1 MRLGELLVGAGI
13 LTSSQLEEALGIQA
27 QHKGVRLGQI
37 LVDHRMVPESTVV
50 DALARISG
58 IERLD
63 LVRAEIDP
71 SAAHAVTSAWASDH
85 VMAPFAVDRQRR
97 TLYVAV
103 ADPTDVVPLD
113 DLSFRTGYRVVAR
126 LGSEREV
133 QNLVRHLFFGGEL
146 VRAVATR
153 RPERRN
159 GSQLEV
165 LHGIEAARELVQHDG
180 PVTRTGRAIQASE
193 IKAASDI
200 IPLTGEARV
209 QRPQND
215 DVDLDPVTGQ
225 RVERPRER
233 RRPGP
238 STSPAPPTAQRPS
251 EPPRAGAGPPR
262 AGAEPARAT
271 ATSARASGG
280 PGSGEAPR
288 AAATSAPQSGPAA
301 PAWSTAAAPADR
313 PAGEVAE
320 LAALAQHLRAL
331 IQQQQQSALELQALF
346 EACVAHGLL
355 DRAQYLARVAD
366 LERPR

>member
-1 MRLGELLVGAGI
+1 MRLGEILVGAGV
-13 LTSSQLEEALGIQA
+13 LTSSQLEEALALQA

-37 LVDHRMVPESTVV
+37 LVDHRIVPESTVV

-58 IERLD
+58 LERLD
-63 LVRAEIDP
+63 LVRAEVDP

-133 QNLVRHLFFGGEL
+133 HNLVRHLYFGGEL
-146 VRAVATR
+146 VRSVASR
-153 RPERRN
+153 RPEPRD
-159 GSQLEV
+159 GSKLEV
-165 LHGIEAARELVQHDG
+165 LHGIEASRELVQHDG
-180 PVTRTGRAIQASE
+180 PVTRTGRSIQASE

-209 QRPQND
+209 QRPQHD
-215 DVDLDPVTGQ
+215 DVELDPVTGQ

-238 STSPAPPTAQRPS
+238 GTGPTPPNGPQRPS
-251 EPPRAGAGPPR
+251 EAP
-262 AGAEPARAT
+262 
-271 ATSARASGG
+271 RASGG
-280 PGSGEAPR
+280 PPS
-288 AAATSAPQSGPAA
+288 TS
-301 PAWSTAAAPADR
+301 
-313 PAGEVAE
+313 EVDE
-320 LAALAQHLRAL
+320 LAALAQHLRGL

-355 DRAQYLARVAD
+355 ERAQYLARVAD

>member
-1 MRLGELLVGAGI
+1 MRLGEILVGAGV
-13 LTSSQLEEALGIQA
+13 LTSSQLEEALALQA

-37 LVDHRMVPESTVV
+37 LVDHRIVPESTVV

-58 IERLD
+58 LERLD
-63 LVRAEIDP
+63 LVRAEVDP

-113 DLSFRTGYRVVAR
+113 DLSFR
-126 LGSEREV
+126 
-133 QNLVRHLFFGGEL
+133 HLYFGGEL
-146 VRAVATR
+146 VRSVASR
-153 RPERRN
+153 RPEPRD
-159 GSQLEV
+159 GSKLEV
-165 LHGIEAARELVQHDG
+165 LHGIEASRELVQHDG
-180 PVTRTGRAIQASE
+180 PVTRTGRSIQASE

-209 QRPQND
+209 QRPQHD
-215 DVDLDPVTGQ
+215 DVELDPVTGQ

-238 STSPAPPTAQRPS
+238 GTGPTPPNGPQRPS
-251 EPPRAGAGPPR
+251 EAP
-262 AGAEPARAT
+262 
-271 ATSARASGG
+271 RASGG
-280 PGSGEAPR
+280 PPS
-288 AAATSAPQSGPAA
+288 TS
-301 PAWSTAAAPADR
+301 
-313 PAGEVAE
+313 EVDE
-320 LAALAQHLRAL
+320 LAALAQHLRGL

-355 DRAQYLARVAD
+355 ERAQYLARVAD